1 MSEGEWRWIHEFIT
15 KTLHIVIALIMVHHV
30 ASCCIMSHHKAPKS
44 LIITINQKPLAKSD
58 QKALAKSY
66 HHENRLKNWTFEA
79 SVVKPRIKR
88 GWTQKFNVWISPVFW
103 QTLLFHVFLLCRK
116 PPPPRNNDGFPK
128 SRERTTASSCAACVP
143 FKVSKIILVPGERG
157 FSAE

>member
-88 GWTQKFNVWISPVFW
+88 GWNQKFKVWISPVFW
-103 QTLLFHVFLLCRK
+103 QTRLFHVFLLCRK
-116 PPPPRNNDGFPK
+116 PPPPGTTMVFQRVENARPRLPAQHACHSRFRKSSLAPK
-128 SRERTTASSCAACVP
+128 R
-143 FKVSKIILVPGERG
+143 L
-157 FSAE
+157 SA